1 MKKPTLRRTL
11 AATLAAALLG
21 FSSFK
26 VLDDG
31 DDFELIKNLEI
42 FHTLVKNLRILYV
55 DETSSGDLIKT
66 AMDKMLENLDP
77 YTVYYPE
84 SLVEDVMFMNSGD
97 YAGTGIELEM
107 MNGKAVIAEIS
118 ENSPAHKNGLLI
130 GDILISADGKTLAG
144 KSENEIDLILKG
156 EAGSTVKF
164 QIERQGEKITKDIR
178 REIIKQKSIPY
189 YGVINGTTG
198 YINLSSFTEN
208 CSAEFKDALLKLKNE
223 KKITNLIID
232 LRYNPGGL
240 LIEAVNIVNL
250 FVDKGKD
257 IVEMRGRVQEWN
269 KMFRAE
275 NNPVDT
281 QIPIVVLVNG
291 KSASAAEIVSG
302 ALQDLDRAVVI
313 GEKTFGKGLVQT
325 TKDLVYNA
333 KCKITTAKYY
343 IPSGR
348 CIQKLDYSHKNKQ
361 GKAESIPDSL
371 IRTFK
376 TANGRPVKDAGGIM
390 PDITVATDTLSYL
403 VENLIDKNIIFDFAT
418 KYRIKNATIAEP
430 EKFAVTQAEINELK
444 QAAGSNLTNF
454 KTITDQE
461 IAILEKTAANDF
473 SSPEIKKKID
483 ALKEVIQQI
492 KISETNKYDS
502 QIKKALEYEIIR
514 RYYYEQ
520 GEIRYT
526 LQNDPYITAANQVL
540 KDAILYKKTLGKK

>member
-26 VLDDG
+26 VFDDG

-97 YAGTGIELEM
+97 YAGTGIEIEM
-107 MNGKAVIAEIS
+107 VNGKAIIAEII
-118 ENSPAHKNGLLI
+118 EGSPAHKNGLYI
-130 GDILISADGKTLAG
+130 GDVITTADNRTLAG
-144 KSENEIDLILKG
+144 KTNDEIDLMLKG
-156 EAGSTVKF
+156 EPGSTVKF
-164 QIERQGEKITKDIR
+164 QIERQGEKFTKEIR

-189 YGVINGTTG
+189 YGVINGNTG
-198 YINLSSFTEN
+198 YINLSGFTEN

-223 KKITNLIID
+223 KKINNLIID

-257 IVEMRGRVQEWN
+257 IVAMRGRVQEWN
-269 KMFRAE
+269 KTFRAE

-348 CIQKLDYSHKNKQ
+348 CIQKLDYSHKNSQ
-361 GKAESIPDSL
+361 GRAESIPDSL

-403 VENLIDKNIIFDFAT
+403 VENLIDKNIIFDYAT
-418 KYRIKNATIAEP
+418 KYRIKNASIAEP
-430 EKFAVTQAEINELK
+430 EKFSVSQAEIDELK
-444 QAAGSNLTNF
+444 KAAGANLTNYN
-454 KTITDQE
+454 TITDQE

-473 SSPEIKKKID
+473 SSPEISRKIGD
-483 ALKEVIQQI
+483 LKEVIKQI
-492 KISETNKYDS
+492 KNSEINKYDS

>member
-1 MKKPTLRRTL
+1 M
-11 AATLAAALLG
+11 
-21 FSSFK
+21 
-26 VLDDG
+26 
-31 DDFELIKNLEI
+31 
-42 FHTLVKNLRILYV
+42 YV
-55 DETSSGDLIKT
+55 DEPSSANLIKT

-97 YAGTGIELEM
+97 YAGTGIEIEM
-107 MNGKAVIAEIS
+107 IGGKAVIAQMVEG
-118 ENSPAHKNGLLI
+118 SPAQKNGLLI
-130 GDILISADGKTLAG
+130 GDVITTADNRTLAG
-144 KSENEIDLILKG
+144 KKNDEIDLMLKG
-156 EAGSTVKF
+156 EPGSVVKF
-164 QIERQGEKITKDIR
+164 QIERQGEKLTKEIR

-198 YINLSSFTEN
+198 YINLSGFTEN
-208 CSAEFKDALLKLKNE
+208 CSAEFKEALTKLKNE

-257 IVEMRGRVQEWN
+257 IVAMRGRVQEWN
-269 KMFRAE
+269 KTFRAE

-348 CIQKLDYSHKNKQ
+348 CIQKLDYSHKNSQ

-390 PDITVATDTLSYL
+390 PDITVTTDTLSYL
-403 VENLIDKNIIFDFAT
+403 VENLIDKNIIFDYAT

-430 EKFAVTQAEINELK
+430 EKFSVSQAEIDDLK
-444 QAAGSNLTNF
+444 KVAGANLTNYS
-454 KTITDQE
+454 TITEQE

-473 SSPEIKKKID
+473 QSPEISKKIGD
-483 ALKEVIQQI
+483 LKEVIKQI
-492 KISETNKYDS
+492 KNSEINKYDS

>member
-1 MKKPTLRRTL
+1 MKKPTLRLTI
-11 AATLAAALLG
+11 AATLGAAVLG

-97 YAGTGIELEM
+97 YAGTGIEIEM
-107 MNGKAVIAEIS
+107 VNGKAIIAEII
-118 ENSPAHKNGLLI
+118 EGSPAHKNGLYI
-130 GDILISADGKTLAG
+130 GDVITTADNRTLAG
-144 KSENEIDLILKG
+144 KTNDEIDLMLKG
-156 EAGSTVKF
+156 EPGSVVKF
-164 QIERQGEKITKDIR
+164 QIERQGEKFTKEIR

-189 YGVINGTTG
+189 YGVINGNTG
-198 YINLSSFTEN
+198 YINLSGFTEN

-223 KKITNLIID
+223 KKINNLIID

-257 IVEMRGRVQEWN
+257 IVAMRGRVQEWN
-269 KMFRAE
+269 KTFRAE

-348 CIQKLDYSHKNKQ
+348 CIQKLDYSHKNRQ
-361 GKAESIPDSL
+361 GRAESIPDSL
-371 IRTFK
+371 IRTYK

-403 VENLIDKNIIFDFAT
+403 VENLIDKNIIFDYAT

-430 EKFAVTQAEINELK
+430 EKFAVSQAEIDELK
-444 QAAGSNLTNF
+444 KSAGANLTNYH
-454 KTITDQE
+454 TITDQE

-473 SSPEIKKKID
+473 SSPEIKKRID

-540 KDAILYKKTLGKK
+540 KDAILYKKTLNKK